1 LVPLRGVGDVVG
13 LSDMNNFERIFLIVA
28 LIVRLHGT
36 AEGATK
42 SFGDSQEPFSKGS

>member
-1 LVPLRGVGDVVG
+1 MGGRAVGQAIAC
-13 LSDMNNFERIFLIVA
+13 EHIFLIVA
-28 LIVRLHGT
+28 LTVRPGAL